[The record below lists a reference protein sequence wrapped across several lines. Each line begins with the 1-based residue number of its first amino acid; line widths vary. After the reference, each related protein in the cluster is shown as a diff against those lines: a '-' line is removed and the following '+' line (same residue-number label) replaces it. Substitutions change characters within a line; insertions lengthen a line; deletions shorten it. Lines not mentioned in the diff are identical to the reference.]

1 MRVQETAVQTDRILT
16 LPNVLSVVR
25 LLTIPVFVWL
35 VLVAQRDLAGAVVL
49 GLGGLTDYLDGA
61 LARRWH
67 QISRLGQLL
76 DPIAD
81 RLSTAA
87 VLVVFLLRGI
97 TPWWLVA
104 LLVLRDVTL
113 SGYLARLRRVGVT
126 GLPVNFIGKAAT
138 FNLLVGF
145 PLLLV
150 GTGQSTAELAARAV
164 GWAFVGWGAGLY
176 LYSGVL
182 YLRHARE
189 ILAGVE
195 LRS

>member
-1 MRVQETAVQTDRILT
+1 MQTDRILT
-16 LPNVLSVVR
+16 LPNALSMLR
-25 LLTIPVFVWL
+25 LLTIPIFVWL
-35 VLVAQRDLAGAVVL
+35 VLVPQHDLAAAVVL
-49 GLGGLTDYLDGA
+49 GLGGLTDYVDGA

-87 VLVVFLLRGI
+87 VLVVFLVRGI
-97 TPWWLVA
+97 TPWWFVA

-113 SGYLARLRRVGVT
+113 SGYLTRLRRVGIT

-145 PLLLV
+145 PLLLI
-150 GTGQSTAELAARAV
+150 GTGSSGAELAARAV
-164 GWAFVGWGAGLY
+164 GWAFLGWGAGLY

-182 YLRHARE
+182 YLRQARA
-189 ILAGVE
+189 ILAGAE
-195 LRS
+195 LRG